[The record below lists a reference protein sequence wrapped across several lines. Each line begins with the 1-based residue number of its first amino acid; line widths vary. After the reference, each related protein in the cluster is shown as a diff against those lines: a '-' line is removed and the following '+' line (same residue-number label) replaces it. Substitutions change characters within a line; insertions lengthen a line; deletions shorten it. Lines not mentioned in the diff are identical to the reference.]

1 MQAGFQVLKRRSAVD
16 RSWVGKLAALPAANI
31 SDSMSR
37 LIVCVP
43 QGDVQAI
50 YDKAAAKFRHESETF
65 AAIGRR
71 DNDAAG
77 YRARLTQLGCYFE
90 E

>member
-1 MQAGFQVLKRRSAVD
+1 MQADIQVLTRRSAVD
-16 RSWVGKLAALPAANI
+16 RSWVDKFAALPAANI

-37 LIVCVP
+37 LIVCAP

-50 YDKAAAKFRHESETF
+50 YDNAAAKFRHESETF
-65 AAIGRR
+65 AAIGRG
-71 DNDAAG
+71 DDDAAG